1 METNGVCGVTGRMCS
16 EKWKALK
23 NRVKQINKRL
33 KQTWP
38 GRPRGGGMKRSGA
51 APTWPYYDKM
61 VHLTRNDPTIN
72 PNNIIEAG
80 AAPYN
85 RIRRPRVILN
95 ENFICMV
102 VYVLHFV

>member
-1 METNGVCGVTGRMCS
+1 MCS

-51 APTWPYYDKM
+51 APTWPYYNKM
-61 VHLTRNDPTIN
+61 VHLIRNDPPIN

-80 AAPYN
+80 EAPYN

-95 ENFICMV
+95 EIV
-102 VYVLHFV
+102 LYVWYYMFYISFK

>member
-1 METNGVCGVTGRMCS
+1 MEKNGVCGVTGRMCS

-33 KQTWP
+33 KQT
-38 GRPRGGGMKRSGA
+38 GSGA

-102 VYVLHFV
+102 IYVLHFV

>member
-1 METNGVCGVTGRMCS
+1 MCS

-33 KQTWP
+33 KQT
-38 GRPRGGGMKRSGA
+38 GSGA